1 MRRRAWKWALLGGAL
16 TFIVLYGIEMS
27 TAGIER
33 IHGPLQ
39 SSLTQT
45 DKNTATSPLLESNSK
60 QETDPTSEQSAA
72 FSETEKRIAQLEK
85 ELEQIRKLAMLE
97 KKHKDNHEELWPIL
111 PGNLNENNSSYVNK
125 FADSASG
132 MLESASSGGIKFVVS
147 MFEGLFK

>member
-1 MRRRAWKWALLGGAL
+1 MRKKAWKWALLGGAL
-16 TFIVLYGIEMS
+16 TFIILYGIEMS

-39 SSLTQT
+39 SQLSQNELKPPASAEPGSNVRDGEQEMEQWLP
-45 DKNTATSPLLESNSK
+45 KTATERK
-60 QETDPTSEQSAA
+60 
-72 FSETEKRIAQLEK
+72 IAQLEK
-85 ELEQIRKLAMLE
+85 ELEEIRKLASLE
-97 KKHKDNHEELWPIL
+97 KKYEEQYNELWSDL
-111 PGNLNENNSSYVNK
+111 PGGGNGSSSAVNK